1 MIEVGT
7 CGFSYRDWRGVFYPE
22 NISDRDMLEYYASQ
36 FDIVEIDFTYYRMPG
51 VKAIEGLSRKT
62 PEDFCFCVKAPRSMT
77 HEVADGSDEV
87 SEVFQTFR
95 RAMEPLVDQGKMGCI
110 LCQFPWSFKRTREN
124 SDYIQ
129 RLPELLPDIPIVVEF
144 RNVEWVSQ
152 STFDLL
158 KAGGMGFCCVDEP
171 KLRGLVP
178 PLAVYTSPIAYI
190 RFHGRNAS
198 KWWKH
203 SEAWERYDYLYSHDE
218 LLEWVP
224 KIARLAEATEQ
235 TFVLFNNCHA
245 GQAAVNA
252 KNMLSLLD
260 MA

>member
-22 NISDRDMLEYYASQ
+22 HISDRDMLEYYASQ

-62 PEDFCFCVKAPRSMT
+62 PEDFCFCVKAHRSMT

-158 KAGGMGFCCVDEP
+158 KGGGMGFCCVDEP
-171 KLRGLVP
+171 KLRGLFP

-252 KNMLSLLD
+252 KYMLSLLD